1 MKRIIVVTLTFLAL
15 LFVSIITI
23 TKPMFSLYE
32 EYILKGHYV
41 GETYAA
47 YYFDFILY
55 LITPLC
61 FVLSLLLVSY
71 FYRRKNNNLKL

>member
-15 LFVSIITI
+15 LFVSIVTI

-32 EYILKGHYV
+32 EYILKGRYV

-71 FYRRKNNNLKL
+71 FYRRKNNKLKL

>member
-15 LFVSIITI
+15 LFVSIATI
-23 TKPMFSLYE
+23 TKPMFGLYE

-61 FVLSLLLVSY
+61 FALSLLLVSY
-71 FYRRKNNNLKL
+71 FYRRKNNKLKL

>member
-1 MKRIIVVTLTFLAL
+1 MMRIIVVALTFLAL
-15 LFVSIITI
+15 LFLSILTI

-71 FYRRKNNNLKL
+71 VYRRKNNKLKL

>member
-1 MKRIIVVTLTFLAL
+1 MMRIIVVTLTFLAL
-15 LFVSIITI
+15 LSLSIVTI
-23 TKPMFSLYE
+23 TKPLFNLYE

-61 FVLSLLLVSY
+61 FVVSLLLVSY
-71 FYRRKNNNLKL
+71 IYRRKRII